1 VGWVRHGGEENGDEE
16 KVVETNHAVISGEW
30 LRTASLTSAEF
41 VYPVNPQVLTSH
53 GLFYARPEGRAEPSK
68 GPSKVL

>member
-30 LRTASLTSAEF
+30 LRSVPAASLTSGEF
-41 VYPVNPQVLTSH
+41 V
-53 GLFYARPEGRAEPSK
+53 FIR
-68 GPSKVL
+68 